1 MEKKINPAT
10 FDTITLYDL
19 SEANAHIRRYSVYQQ
34 WKELKKY
41 YPSLTASEHAQI
53 IKQYI
58 NQKNEK

>member
-1 MEKKINPAT
+1 MNHHPAT
-10 FDTITLYDL
+10 QDAQQLYDL
-19 SEANAHIRRYSVYQQ
+19 SEANANIRRYSVYQQ

-58 NQKNEK
+58 NKKNEK

>member
-1 MEKKINPAT
+1 MNPAT

-19 SEANAHIRRYSVYQQ
+19 SEANANIRRYSVYQQ

-41 YPSLTASEHAQI
+41 YPSLTESEHAQI

>member
-1 MEKKINPAT
+1 MSNPAT
-10 FDTITLYDL
+10 FDAITLYDL

-53 IKQYI
+53 VKQYI